1 MFLSA
6 PLLGVGPGDFR
17 WLHRERYPYAL
28 SAGRPNHNSYLWAA
42 TEGGIPTVLLYLV
55 LFYSIWRDLRTAQRL
70 YPQGDVLWHVTRFL
84 RGFFFIWVFFSIFA
98 DFWLEVH
105 LYLIAGLAMLLVR
118 RRFDDDAEEA
128 PAAASTRPPLPVDTG
143 PAALL
148 PSGNRA

>member
-1 MFLSA
+1 
-6 PLLGVGPGDFR
+6 
-17 WLHRERYPYAL
+17 LHRERYPYAL

-42 TEGGIPTVLLYLV
+42 TEGGIPTVILYLV

-118 RRFDDDAEEA
+118 RGFDDDAEEA
-128 PAAASTRPPLPVDTG
+128 PPAETGASSSSTVLN
-143 PAALL
+143 PA
-148 PSGNRA
+148 

>member
-6 PLLGVGPGDFR
+6 PLLGIGPGNFR

-42 TEGGIPTVLLYLV
+42 TEGGIPTVVLYLV
-55 LFYSIWRDLRTAQRL
+55 ALLLRSGADLRHAQPL
-70 YPQGDVLWHVTRFL
+70 YPPSDVLWHVTRFL

-118 RRFDDDAEEA
+118 RRFDDYAEEA
-128 PAAASTRPPLPVDTG
+128 APQEEEGDRPLEAAVPNPA
-143 PAALL
+143 
-148 PSGNRA
+148 